1 MGVTRYESKGR
12 VFWQVDET
20 LTTPEGREVRLR
32 KRKIPTKEQAVAFVA
47 KARAEAFE
55 GRYFERLEK
64 PKLTVAEAWGHYDPI
79 NKRDNDAWQSEE
91 GRSRHFTRHLG
102 SLKAMELSQRHVD
115 EYRTRRLAEK
125 TQRGTPPSSGT
136 LDREVELLKRILNYA
151 VACGRLTHNP
161 IAKAR
166 LLRKPNVRRMV
177 VAEDAFVR
185 LHAAAEEC
193 FKPILAVAYETGMR
207 KREVLD
213 LRWEQLDM
221 KEGVIRLLPQDTKAE
236 DARTIYLAPRAME
249 ALRRLPRRLGAAF
262 VFVNPQTGEPWVDVR
277 KQFQSACKAAGLTGV
292 WFHDLRRSFV
302 TNARRYGV
310 AESVVMR
317 MSGHKTRAVFER
329 YNVVAEEDLRDAVA
343 KIEAARLRQK
353 TVKVGKE
360 EPGDSKAPSAS
371 AERA

>member
-1 MGVTRYESKGR
+1 MGVIKYESRGR
-12 VFWQVDET
+12 GFWQVDET
-20 LTTPEGREVRLR
+20 LVMPDGREVRLR
-32 KRKIPTKEQAVAFVA
+32 KRRIPTKEQAVAFVA

-64 PKLTVAEAWGHYDPI
+64 PKLTVAEAWTHYEPI
-79 NKRDNDAWQSEE
+79 NNRDNEGWQSEE
-91 GRSRHFTRHLG
+91 GRSRKLIRHLG
-102 SLKAMELSQRHVD
+102 QIKAMELSQRHVD
-115 EYRTRRLAEK
+115 EYRTRRFGEK
-125 TQRGTPPSSGT
+125 TRKGTPPSPAT
-136 LDREVELLKRILNYA
+136 LDREVELLKRFLNYA

-161 IAKAR
+161 IAKAK
-166 LLRKPNVRRMV
+166 LLRKPNVRRTV
-177 VAEDAFVR
+177 VSEEAFQC

-213 LRWEQLDM
+213 LRWEQLDL
-221 KEGVIRLLPQDTKAE
+221 KEGVIRLLPQDTKAQ
-236 DARTIYLAPRAME
+236 DARVVYLAPRALE
-249 ALRRLPRRLGAAF
+249 AVRRIPRRLGSAY

-277 KQFQSACKAAGLTGV
+277 KQFLSACEAAGLSGV

-310 AESVVMR
+310 PESVVMR

-329 YNVVAEEDLRDAVA
+329 YNVVAEEDLRDAVQR
-343 KIEAARLRQK
+343 IEGARLRQK
-353 TVKVGKE
+353 TVKVSKE
-360 EPGDSKAPSAS
+360 ESENSKAPSVS

>member
-1 MGVTRYESKGR
+1 MGVIKYESRGR
-12 VFWQVDET
+12 SFWQVDET
-20 LTTPEGREVRLR
+20 LVMPDGREVRLR
-32 KRKIPTKEQAVAFVA
+32 KRRIPTKEQAVAFVA
-47 KARAEAFE
+47 KARADAFE

-64 PKLTVAEAWGHYDPI
+64 PKLTVAEAWAYYEPI
-79 NKRDNDAWQSEE
+79 NNRDNEGWQSEE
-91 GRSRHFTRHLG
+91 GRSKKLIRHLG
-102 SLKAMELSQRHVD
+102 KITVMELSQRHVD
-115 EYRTRRLAEK
+115 EYRTRRLGEK
-125 TQRGTPPSSGT
+125 TRKGTPPSPAT

-161 IAKAR
+161 IAKAK
-166 LLRKPNVRRMV
+166 LLRKPNVRRTV
-177 VAEDAFVR
+177 VSEEAFQC

-213 LRWEQLDM
+213 LRWEQLDL
-221 KEGVIRLLPQDTKAE
+221 KEGIIRLLPQDTKAE
-236 DARTIYLAPRAME
+236 DARVVYLAPRALE
-249 ALRRLPRRLGAAF
+249 AVRRIPRRLGSAY

-277 KQFQSACKAAGLTGV
+277 KQFLNACKAAGLSGV

-310 AESVVMR
+310 PESVVMR

-329 YNVVAEEDLRDAVA
+329 YNVVAEEDLRAAVQR
-343 KIEAARLRQK
+343 IEGARLRQK
-353 TVKVGKE
+353 TVKVSKE
-360 EPGDSKAPSAS
+360 EPEDSKTLSVG

>member
-1 MGVTRYESKGR
+1 
-12 VFWQVDET
+12 
-20 LTTPEGREVRLR
+20 
-32 KRKIPTKEQAVAFVA
+32 
-47 KARAEAFE
+47 
-55 GRYFERLEK
+55 
-64 PKLTVAEAWGHYDPI
+64 
-79 NKRDNDAWQSEE
+79 
-91 GRSRHFTRHLG
+91 
-102 SLKAMELSQRHVD
+102 
-115 EYRTRRLAEK
+115 
-125 TQRGTPPSSGT
+125 
-136 LDREVELLKRILNYA
+136 
-151 VACGRLTHNP
+151 
-161 IAKAR
+161 
-166 LLRKPNVRRMV
+166 
-177 VAEDAFVR
+177 
-185 LHAAAEEC
+185 
-193 FKPILAVAYETGMR
+193 MR

-236 DARTIYLAPRAME
+236 DARTIYLAPRAFE

-277 KQFQSACKAAGLTGV
+277 KQFKSACKAAGLTGV

-310 AESVVMR
+310 AESVVTR
-317 MSGHKTRAVFER
+317 MSAHKTRAVFER

-343 KIEAARLRQK
+343 RIEAVRLRQK

>member
-1 MGVTRYESKGR
+1 MGVIKYESRGR
-12 VFWQVDET
+12 SFWQVDET
-20 LTTPEGREVRLR
+20 LVMPDGREVRLR
-32 KRKIPTKEQAVAFVA
+32 KRRIPTKEQAVAFVA

-64 PKLTVAEAWGHYDPI
+64 PKLTVAEAWTHYEPI
-79 NKRDNDAWQSEE
+79 NNRDNEGWQSEE
-91 GRSRHFTRHLG
+91 GRSRKLIRHLG
-102 SLKAMELSQRHVD
+102 KIKAMELSQRHVD
-115 EYRTRRLAEK
+115 EYRTRRFGEK
-125 TQRGTPPSSGT
+125 TRKGTPPSPAT
-136 LDREVELLKRILNYA
+136 LDREVELLKRFLNYA

-161 IAKAR
+161 IAKAK
-166 LLRKPNVRRMV
+166 LLRKPNVRRTV
-177 VAEDAFVR
+177 VSEEAFQC

-213 LRWEQLDM
+213 LRWEQLDL

-236 DARTIYLAPRAME
+236 DARVVYLAPRALE
-249 ALRRLPRRLGAAF
+249 AVRRIPRRLGSAY

-277 KQFQSACKAAGLTGV
+277 KQFLNACKAARLSGV

-310 AESVVMR
+310 PESVVMR

-329 YNVVAEEDLRDAVA
+329 YNVVAEEDLRHAIQR
-343 KIEAARLRQK
+343 IEHARLRQK
-353 TVKVGKE
+353 TVKVSKE
-360 EPGDSKAPSAS
+360 EPGDSKTLSVS
-371 AERA
+371 TERA

>member
-1 MGVTRYESKGR
+1 MGVIKYESRGR
-12 VFWQVDET
+12 SFWQVDET
-20 LTTPEGREVRLR
+20 LVMPDGREVRLR

-47 KARAEAFE
+47 KARADAFE

-64 PKLTVAEAWGHYDPI
+64 PKLTVAEAWAHYEPI
-79 NKRDNDAWQSEE
+79 NRRDNDSWQSEE
-91 GRSRHFTRHLG
+91 GRARQFIRQLG
-102 SLKAMELSQRHVD
+102 SVKATELTLRHVD
-115 EYRTRRLAEK
+115 EFRTRRFAEK
-125 TQRGTPPSSGT
+125 TRKGTPPSPAT
-136 LDREVELLKRILNYA
+136 LDKEVELLKRILNYA

-161 IAKAR
+161 LAKAK

-177 VAEDAFVR
+177 VSEEAFVL
-185 LHAAAEEC
+185 LHEKADEC

-213 LRWEQLDM
+213 LRWEQLDLR
-221 KEGVIRLLPQDTKAE
+221 EGVIRLLPQDTKAE
-236 DARTIYLAPRAME
+236 DARIIYLAPRALE
-249 ALRRLPRRLGAAF
+249 AVRRIPRRLGNAY
-262 VFVNPQTGEPWVDVR
+262 VFLNPQTGEPWVDVR
-277 KQFQSACKAAGLTGV
+277 KQFLSACRAAKLSGV

-343 KIEAARLRQK
+343 RIEAARLRQK
-353 TVKVGKE
+353 TVNISKDGPE
-360 EPGDSKAPSAS
+360 EPKAPPAT
-371 AERA
+371 AGRA